1 MRLRYE
7 PDRDALSL
15 VFGDRRVAARELGEG
30 VSAVFDEE
38 GCLVEVVIENV
49 TARAPGEDIFRQI
62 LIEGIAPFD
71 SGDPLL
77 IVPRLFKGTDL
88 RDERE

>member
-15 VFGDRRVAARELGEG
+15 VFGDRRADARELDEG
-30 VSAVFDEE
+30 ISAVFDEE
-38 GCLVEVVIENV
+38 GRLVEVVIENV
-49 TARAPGEDIFRQI
+49 TARAASDDIFRQI
-62 LIEGIAPFD
+62 LVEGMAPF
-71 SGDPLL
+71 GAGNPLL
-77 IVPRLFKGTDL
+77 IVPRLFKDVDL